1 MTYSD
6 TDIWQAL
13 HNGDIE
19 IDPFNEDQLGT
30 NSYDVRLG
38 NDFYEV
44 RWDERGPFFVGPYHF
59 EDGEKVYIPV
69 SGTLLGM
76 TKEKIATRGKI
87 GAELRSRSTTR
98 RVGITTNCD
107 AGLGDIG
114 YGFIEDLGN
123 GFGRKINNGYWT
135 IELTAFVSNSLII
148 ELLTALDTWL
158 TRNGFGIAYLS
169 KIVKKRRNN
178 RPFLIVGE
186 RIAQI
191 VFFECKSAP
200 TKEYDG
206 QYQVDWPLNMIPKE
220 YRDRVVS
227 PEDVR

>member
-1 MTYSD
+1 LIYSD
-6 TDIWQAL
+6 TDIWKSL

-19 IDPFNEDQLGT
+19 INPFDEDQLGT

-44 RWDERGPFFVGPYHF
+44 KWDKEGPYFIGPYHF
-59 EDGEKVYIPV
+59 EDGERVYIPTA
-69 SGTLLGM
+69 GTLLGM
-76 TKEKIATRGKI
+76 TKERIATHGKV

-114 YGFIEDLGN
+114 YGWHRNDLG
-123 GFGRKINNGYWT
+123 RKTNNGHWT
-135 IELTAFVSNSLII
+135 IELTAFVSNSN
-148 ELLTALDTWL
+148 D
-158 TRNGFGIAYLS
+158 
-169 KIVKKRRNN
+169 
-178 RPFLIVGE
+178 RPFLIAGE

-191 VFFECKSAP
+191 VFFECKSEP

-206 QYQVDWPLNMIPKE
+206 QYQVNWPENMIPAEWRHRIDKK
-220 YRDRVVS
+220 
-227 PEDVR
+227 